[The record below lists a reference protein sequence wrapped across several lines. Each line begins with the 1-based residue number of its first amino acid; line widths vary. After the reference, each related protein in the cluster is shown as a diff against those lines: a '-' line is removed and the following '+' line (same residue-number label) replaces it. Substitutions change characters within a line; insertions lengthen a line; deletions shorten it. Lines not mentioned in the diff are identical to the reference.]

1 MKQLVWHI
9 IGLSVGL
16 VMTSLMAFAII
27 LHMPADPVDIAIQAW
42 NLAATD
48 ETIAALRADWG
59 LDLPFWQRY
68 GIWITDF
75 IQGDWGRSF
84 QTGDAIAGEFMD
96 RLPLSFLL
104 GFGGLA
110 LALLLALPLG
120 FSAAHRPNGFADHI
134 SRSLSI
140 FVQAVPAFWTGLI
153 LLWVLGAKL
162 QIIRPFSQDWPSIL
176 MTVLLAICLVS
187 LQSLA
192 SFARVYRKALTDFKA
207 TPPYL
212 TALSKGLSPAQ
223 ALWQHGHRNGL
234 YAVICVVYAEF
245 AWIIG
250 GSATIEILFNLP
262 GISQF
267 LVSSIGA
274 RDQFVMQSYIMVV
287 AIWMLVT
294 GFVVKSLQL
303 LLDPRIS

>member
-9 IGLSVGL
+9 LGSLISLA
-16 VMTSLMAFAII
+16 MTSCMAFAII
-27 LHMPADPVDIAIQAW
+27 LHMPSDPVDIAIQAW

-68 GIWITDF
+68 RSWITNF

-84 QTGDAIAGEFMD
+84 QTGNAVAGEFID

-110 LALLLALPLG
+110 LALLIALPLG
-120 FSAAHRPNGFADHI
+120 FCAAYRPNGIADHI
-134 SRSLSI
+134 SRYLSI

-153 LLWVLGAKL
+153 LLWILGAKL
-162 QIIRPFSQDWPSIL
+162 QIIRPFSQDWPSIF
-176 MTVLLAICLVS
+176 MAICLIS

-192 SFARVYRKALTDFKA
+192 SFARVYRKTLTDFKA

-212 TALSKGLSPAQ
+212 TALAKGLSPAH
-223 ALWQHGHRNGL
+223 ALWQHGHRHGF
-234 YAVICVVYAEF
+234 YAVICVIYAEF

-267 LVSSIGA
+267 LVSSIAA
-274 RDQFVMQSYIMVV
+274 RDQFVLQSYIMVIAV
-287 AIWMLVT
+287 WMLAT
-294 GFVVKSLQL
+294 GIIVKSLQVY
-303 LLDPRIS
+303 LDPRIS